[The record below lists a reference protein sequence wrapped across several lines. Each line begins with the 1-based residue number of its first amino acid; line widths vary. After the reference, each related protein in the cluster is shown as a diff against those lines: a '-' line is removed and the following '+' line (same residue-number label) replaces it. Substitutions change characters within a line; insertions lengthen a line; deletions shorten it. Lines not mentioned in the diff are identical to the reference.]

1 MANGCPVMH
10 AHIPPLPFYAVVPF
24 MRNTTA
30 GLSCA
35 SISLSAQPYTLPTLN
50 LTLTATTTTTT
61 TTTHPSLPPFRPP
74 FVPRH
79 LASILSG
86 PQLHAPNCTTPSP
99 PKAALT
105 LLQHHKSRSRR
116 HRPRST
122 AAACPD

>member
-1 MANGCPVMH
+1 
-10 AHIPPLPFYAVVPF
+10 

-30 GLSCA
+30 DLSCA
-35 SISLSAQPYTLPTLN
+35 SISLSVQPSNHTHHHHHQQHPT
-50 LTLTATTTTTT
+50 
-61 TTTHPSLPPFRPP
+61 LPPFRRP

-86 PQLHAPNCTTPSP
+86 PSSMRQTAQLLPPEGRLDPPSTGRP
-99 PKAALT
+99 LCSA
-105 LLQHHKSRSRR
+105 QHHKSRSRR